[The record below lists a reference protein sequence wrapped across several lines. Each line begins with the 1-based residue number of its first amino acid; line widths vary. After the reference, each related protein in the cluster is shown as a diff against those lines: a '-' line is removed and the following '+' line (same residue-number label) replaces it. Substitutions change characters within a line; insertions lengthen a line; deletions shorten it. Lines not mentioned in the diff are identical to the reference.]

1 MDADYLRDLADLCL
15 RMLHVVAGIAW
26 IGASFYFIRLDL
38 GLAPPKE
45 PKEGVAGEYWGVH
58 GGGFYHSQKY
68 KVAPPRLP
76 EQLHWFKWEA
86 YTTWLSGFALLVVLY
101 WLDADTRLVDP
112 TVADLSAWQ
121 AVALSA
127 AGLALAWLIYDLA
140 CRLLI
145 EDRLVAIAV
154 IALVAVSAF
163 AAGELFAARASY
175 LQVGAMLGTIMAANV
190 FFVIIP
196 AHRELVRA
204 KQEGRE
210 PNPLLG
216 LRAKQRSVHN
226 NYLTLPV
233 VFTMLAGHFPLA
245 FGSDHAWLVL
255 LAIFAIVAAIRH
267 FFNRWHAG
275 KRDWWILAAAGVAAA
290 ALAVVLAP
298 DDVDATR
305 RAERRARQGDRDRP
319 LLRRCH
325 SGITA
330 PLGVRLDEHRAD
342 AASTRTRSRRLVES
356 GVMPPGNAT
365 GMTEAEREQLVAWAA
380 AARIGSGRAR
390 DHRSRDALR
399 RALGGRAGAADGRR
413 LQGDPAAR
421 RPDHPLPLE
430 RRVELDPVGR
440 PRPRDRPRERDQLPA
455 PRRARA
461 LPRRRERDGAALPVR
476 LLLVREQG
484 GPPLGEPLRDPRRGP
499 GAAEGARPADAL
511 GGSTADLVP
520 RAADELR
527 RRSREAPATRTR
539 S

>member
-1 MDADYLRDLADLCL
+1 MDADYLRDLADLVL

-68 KVAPPRLP
+68 KVAPPVLP
-76 EQLHWFKWEA
+76 EHLHWFKWEA
-86 YTTWLSGFALLVVLY
+86 YTTWLSGFALLLVLY

-112 TVADLSAWQ
+112 AVADLSGWQ
-121 AVALSA
+121 AAALSA
-127 AGLALAWLIYDLA
+127 AGLALAWLVYDLA

-196 AHRELVRA
+196 AHRELIRA

-210 PNPLLG
+210 PDPLPG

-245 FGSDHAWLVL
+245 FGSDNAWLVL
-255 LAIFAIVAAIRH
+255 LAIFALVAGIRH
-267 FFNRWHAG
+267 FFNLWHTGRRA
-275 KRDWWILAAAGVAAA
+275 WWILAAASVGAV

-298 DDVDATR
+298 DDADSVPVPTDEAVLGIAAGRCQT
-305 RAERRARQGDRDRP
+305 
-319 LLRRCH
+319 CH
-325 SGITA
+325 SGASA
-330 PLGVRLDEHRAD
+330 PLGVQLESVAQLEQH
-342 AASTRTRSRRLVES
+342 AAAIEAQVSA
-356 GVMPPGNAT
+356 GAMPPGNAT
-365 GMTEAEREQLVAWAA
+365 GLTDTERAQLVAWAA
-380 AARIGSGRAR
+380 AHG
-390 DHRSRDALR
+390 
-399 RALGGRAGAADGRR
+399 
-413 LQGDPAAR
+413 
-421 RPDHPLPLE
+421 
-430 RRVELDPVGR
+430 
-440 PRPRDRPRERDQLPA
+440 
-455 PRRARA
+455 
-461 LPRRRERDGAALPVR
+461 
-476 LLLVREQG
+476 
-484 GPPLGEPLRDPRRGP
+484 
-499 GAAEGARPADAL
+499 
-511 GGSTADLVP
+511 
-520 RAADELR
+520 
-527 RRSREAPATRTR
+527 
-539 S
+539 